1 MYYLRN
7 VLALTNSPYPCVSEC
22 GRKELFISVTNLS
35 AAQSARTASARA
47 FVHSLNILIK
57 YARMYGYDH
66 KRTEAQFETTWN
78 ELQQGLP
85 VTDAGF
91 LLGVSDN
98 KLLLDGIPL
107 EAGNA
112 ERSFATLLTTA
123 GLASLHFSKDVTVE
137 DFTRLVRAFTI
148 AGSKATDVAK
158 QIKEALGAGKQ
169 NSTIKINEVKFVAA
183 DPLTG
188 DVSIAAQ
195 IAAQTLGPEFKQW
208 LNDPQK
214 LLQLIAAA
222 EGASSSGGQ
231 GAAPGVPMVPLGS
244 VPNFGGPGG
253 TGAGSGTGA
262 SGGGGTGGGFG
273 GSFGFGGGGG
283 TGSGTGSGGPGGSG
297 SGTGAAAGP
306 APAWTGVVPLQ
317 EQEVIQAIRLLTR
330 FGQVQHDPAVKEEDL
345 QKDINDAAP
354 NTRLSLQQ
362 LLGSL
367 AARAT
372 QDTDD
377 TPLLMKAA
385 EHMAIRFAL
394 ERYQRGEVKVNA
406 VHQMMEHMSRQ
417 MDSLRQILRMQE
429 EKMSKAGILVESHA
443 DILDRMFWAEVPESG
458 KKSVLMSHEAPCVP
472 PRNVRQFVEQL
483 LERDDTQSA
492 SEILNNYSSCLSAK
506 DTDPRR
512 KAAIGLSQLADLYAR
527 LGGQPMAQAVRKV
540 SEQIIT
546 EKDAELQSLM
556 SAAFVRLS
564 QEASAAKNYA
574 ALNEVCAGMEMVSVQ
589 RPVLMSDLRPRVG
602 VENRLPEFIEEA
614 LRSDQ
619 IPPDLL
625 SVLRRTCQSGAEH
638 MADRFFRCMRRDE
651 CDRMIELVKSLGSA
665 ILTQLREILRT
676 GQSRQASSVVG
687 LVSRLD
693 VGTLLELLPA
703 RLPEWNRFYHDV
715 AVRQIAYGAAPDRG
729 RTLLELS
736 EVLDPLV
743 LPEALDEIGM
753 SGDITAAGPLIAM
766 ARPGEAASRSPF
778 VQLKAIESL
787 GRLKDVESVNTL
799 REILEAKKTFGHI
812 HHKELRI
819 AAAQALSKIDPRY
832 SSQVMSDSG
841 FEPAELAIAPLDAA
855 PACPWVRQR
864 RYERMVLAK
873 TVSATIG
880 SSWGKSKIMIRE
892 LSLGGG
898 MGTKEDNLRI
908 GSEADLEI
916 SVGMRSKIRAH
927 VLLRRARVNEVGFE
941 IVNTDLESRYRLRR
955 LLVDALNHAP
965 QNKGQEWGGERKV

>member
-1 MYYLRN
+1 M
-7 VLALTNSPYPCVSEC
+7 SQ
-22 GRKELFISVTNLS
+22 G
-35 AAQSARTASARA
+35 ARSASARA

-85 VTDAGF
+85 TGGDSGF

-107 EAGNA
+107 ETGNA
-112 ERSFATLLTTA
+112 ERSFAQLLNTA
-123 GLASLHFSKDVTVE
+123 GLASLHFSKNVTIE
-137 DFTRLVRAFTI
+137 DFTRLVRAFTV

-158 QIKEALGAGKQ
+158 QIKDALAGSKE
-169 NSTIKINEVKFVAA
+169 NTIKINEVKFVAA
-183 DPLTG
+183 DPMTG

-222 EGASSSGGQ
+222 EGASSGGGP
-231 GAAPGVPMVPLGS
+231 GATSTDGTPMVPLGTA
-244 VPNFGGPGG
+244 PNGPRG
-253 TGAGSGTGA
+253 TGTA
-262 SGGGGTGGGFG
+262 GGGGTG
-273 GSFGFGGGGG
+273 
-283 TGSGTGSGGPGGSG
+283 T
-297 SGTGAAAGP
+297 AAS
-306 APAWTGVVPLQ
+306 PAWTGGMVPLQ

-330 FGQVQHDPAVKEEDL
+330 FGQVQESPTVSEDDLKKELSETD
-345 QKDINDAAP
+345 P
-354 NTRLSLQQ
+354 NTRLNLQQ
-362 LLGSL
+362 LLSSL
-367 AARAT
+367 AAKAT
-372 QDTDD
+372 SEEED

-394 ERYQRGEVKVNA
+394 ERYQKGEIKVNA

-417 MDSLRQILRMQE
+417 MDSLRQILKMQE
-429 EKMSKAGILVESHA
+429 DKMSKAGILVESHA

-472 PRNVRQFVEQL
+472 PRNLRQFVEVL
-483 LERDDTQSA
+483 LDRDDKQVA
-492 SEILNNYSSCLSAK
+492 SEILNNYSSCLGAK
-506 DTDPRR
+506 EAEPRR
-512 KAAIGLSQLADLYAR
+512 RTAIGLSQLADLYAR
-527 LGGQPMAQAVRKV
+527 VGGEPMGQAIRRL
-540 SEQIIT
+540 SEHLIH
-546 EKDAELQSLM
+546 EKEAELQSLF

-564 QEASAAKNYA
+564 QEASAAKNYGA
-574 ALNEVCAGMEMVSVQ
+574 VNEVCAGMEMISME
-589 RPVLMSDLRPRVG
+589 RPLVMNDLRPRVG

-614 LRSDQ
+614 LNLDSV
-619 IPPDLL
+619 PPDML
-625 SVLRRTCQSGAEH
+625 SVLRRTSQSGAEH
-638 MADRFFRCMRRDE
+638 LADRFFRCMRRDE
-651 CDRMIELVKSLGSA
+651 CDRMIELVKELGSPV
-665 ILTQLREILRT
+665 LLQLREILRT
-676 GQSRQASSVVG
+676 GQPRQASGAVG

-703 RLPEWNRFYHDV
+703 RLPEWNRFYHDIV
-715 AVRQIAYGAAPDRG
+715 VRQIAYGAAADRG
-729 RTLLELS
+729 RTLLELA

-743 LPEALDEIGM
+743 LPEAVDEIGM
-753 SGDITAAGPLIAM
+753 SGDMTSTPPLIAM
-766 ARPGEAASRSPF
+766 ARPGESASRSPF

-787 GRLKDVESVNTL
+787 GRLKDAESVATL
-799 REILEAKKTFGHI
+799 REILEAKKTFGWVYHR
-812 HHKELRI
+812 ELRI
-819 AAAQALSKIDPRY
+819 AAAQALSKTDPRY
-832 SSQVMSDSG
+832 SSQVLSDSG
-841 FEPAELAIAPLDAA
+841 LEPAELAIAPLDMA

-880 SSWGKSKIMIRE
+880 SSWGKSRIQIRE

-916 SVGMRSKIRAH
+916 SLGMRSKIKAH

-941 IVNTDLESRYRLRR
+941 IVNTDLESRYKLRR
-955 LLVDALNHAP
+955 LLVEALNHAP
-965 QNKGQEWGGERKV
+965 QNKAQDWGGDRKV